1 MEKEKIDPEL
11 KEVILQRIISS
22 KLPDNIKMSIG
33 NMSKE
38 PMGLGEIADH
48 VKKEDE
54 IGRKIIE
61 MELVYLRALKEGVIS
76 KIQHG

>member
-61 MELVYLRALKEGVIS
+61 MELVYLRALKEGGIS

>member
-11 KEVILQRIISS
+11 KELILQRIASS

-33 NMSKE
+33 NLSEE
-38 PMGLGEIADH
+38 PMGLREIADH

-61 MELVYLRALKEGVIS
+61 MELVYLRALKEGIIS
-76 KIQHG
+76 KIQNG